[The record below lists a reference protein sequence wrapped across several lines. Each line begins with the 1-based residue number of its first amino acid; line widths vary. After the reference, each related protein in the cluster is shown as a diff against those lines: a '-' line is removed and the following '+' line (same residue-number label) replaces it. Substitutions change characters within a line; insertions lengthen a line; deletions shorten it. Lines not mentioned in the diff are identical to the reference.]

1 MEGKEAIIQRILDD
15 AAARAENIRLTAEE
29 NCAETLR
36 DAEEW
41 AELYSSKQAELL
53 REEVEEIHARR
64 ETVADLDIRKAILFA
79 KQEVLGE
86 VYARAL
92 EKLVALDHNTYIA
105 LIAKMLEQ
113 CADRGDLVVLAKGA
127 PVTAGEVGALSVCR
141 EKKLSVSDEPGA
153 FSGGMMLLNEK
164 CDKDL
169 TFETLLNEIQPEIE
183 SETADRLFG

>member
-1 MEGKEAIIQRILDD
+1 M
-15 AAARAENIRLTAEE
+15 
-29 NCAETLR
+29 
-36 DAEEW
+36 
-41 AELYSSKQAELL
+41 
-53 REEVEEIHARR
+53 REEVKEIHARR

-92 EKLVALDHNTYIA
+92 EKLVALDHDTYIA

-127 PVTAGEVGALSVCR
+127 PVTAGEVGALSACR
-141 EKKLSVSDEPGA
+141 KKNLSVSDELGA

-169 TFETLLNEIQPEIE
+169 TFETLLKEIQPEIE

>member
-29 NCAETLR
+29 SCAETLR

-53 REEVEEIHARR
+53 REEVKEIHARR

-92 EKLVALDHNTYIA
+92 EKLVALDHDTYIA

-113 CADRGDLVVLAKGA
+113 CAERGDLVVLAKGA
-127 PVTAGEVGALSVCR
+127 PVTAGEVGALSACR
-141 EKKLSVSDEPGA
+141 EKNLSVSDEPA
-153 FSGGMMLLNEK
+153 E
-164 CDKDL
+164 
-169 TFETLLNEIQPEIE
+169 
-183 SETADRLFG
+183 